1 MFNSTVYS
9 GAEGSLT
16 LSQPDGLEADTLTNY
31 LGENGEVGR
40 VTGIS
45 INVATLIRP
54 FHELGSH
61 AAAQLRAG
69 NINISGTVE
78 RAHINGALLRIML
91 GRYAL
96 EEEGTAPFKVP
107 SFTMTIN
114 LEDLDHEGDAGN
126 TVVVLYNVMFDSWQ
140 LTLPE
145 DDFVLERL
153 SFRARRLAVTD
164 HEIGG

>member
-1 MFNSTVYS
+1 MFNNTVYS

-16 LSQPDGLEADTLTNY
+16 VSLPVGLDQETLTAY

-40 VTGIS
+40 VTGVTIHVS
-45 INVATLIRP
+45 TVVRP

-69 NINISGTVE
+69 NINVTGTVE
-78 RAHINGALLRIML
+78 RAHINGAMLRLML
-91 GRYAL
+91 GRYAA
-96 EEEGTAPFKVP
+96 EEEGTSPFPVP
-107 SFTMTIN
+107 SFTLTVG

-126 TVVVLYNVMFDSWQ
+126 TALVLYNVMFDSWQ
-140 LTLPE
+140 FTLPE
-145 DDFVLERL
+145 DDFVMERL

-164 HEIGG
+164 HEAGA